1 MKRPVSK
8 KPSVRYIRRIHRSRL
23 LKPRGLFMALA
34 GAVAKK
40 RGLPCIITPEDVRA
54 AKP

>member
-1 MKRPVSK
+1 MKRRVSK
-8 KPSVRYIRRIHRSRL
+8 KSSPRRTRHIHRSRL

-40 RGLPCIITPEDVRA
+40 RGLPCVITPEDVRA
-54 AKP
+54 AL